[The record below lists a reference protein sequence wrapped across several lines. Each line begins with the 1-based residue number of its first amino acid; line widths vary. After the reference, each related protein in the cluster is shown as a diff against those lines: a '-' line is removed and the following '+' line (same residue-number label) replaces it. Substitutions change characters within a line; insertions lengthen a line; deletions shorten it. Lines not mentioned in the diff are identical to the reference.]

1 MITVDFIDL
10 IICFFLIGDA
20 RNAESMGITEQEAKK
35 LKKDFLSKH
44 PALTQFRQ
52 AVVKSCRERGYVETI
67 LGRRR
72 LIEV

>member
-1 MITVDFIDL
+1 MIYWPYFLLL
-10 IICFFLIGDA
+10 IAIGDA
-20 RNAESMGITEQEAKK
+20 RNAESMGITEQQAKK

-44 PALTQFRQ
+44 PALTQFTQ
-52 AVVKSCRERGYVETI
+52 AVVKSCRERGHVETI

>member
-1 MITVDFIDL
+1 
-10 IICFFLIGDA
+10 
-20 RNAESMGITEQEAKK
+20 MGITEQEAKK